1 MLDKFTGWLISF
13 MGAMILALSASS
25 AYASYD
31 RIILK
36 NSTKYKIK
44 AVAKYPGC
52 ESDTWYQ
59 KAGKEV
65 KNGIRGTVGRPKDGR
80 GFCLVSVLRIYGLP
94 GGTITWKPAS
104 ATADV
109 HFYVFKK
116 SDGKYKVTSARNLSI
131 GDAR

>member
-1 MLDKFTGWLISF
+1 MMLNKFSRWLIAYT
-13 MGAMILALSASS
+13 GAMILALFASS

-36 NSTKYKIK
+36 NSTKHKIK
-44 AVAKYPGC
+44 AVATYPGC
-52 ESDTWYQ
+52 SGDTWYQ
-59 KAGKEV
+59 GAGKEV
-65 KNGIRGTVGRPKDGR
+65 KNGIRGTVGRPKSGR

-116 SDGKYKVTSARNLSI
+116 SKI
-131 GDAR
+131 F

>member
-1 MLDKFTGWLISF
+1 MLDKFTRWLISF

-52 ESDTWYQ
+52 SSDTWYQ
-59 KAGKEV
+59 KAGKKSKMEYA
-65 KNGIRGTVGRPKDGR
+65 
-80 GFCLVSVLRIYGLP
+80 VL
-94 GGTITWKPAS
+94 
-104 ATADV
+104 
-109 HFYVFKK
+109 
-116 SDGKYKVTSARNLSI
+116 
-131 GDAR
+131 